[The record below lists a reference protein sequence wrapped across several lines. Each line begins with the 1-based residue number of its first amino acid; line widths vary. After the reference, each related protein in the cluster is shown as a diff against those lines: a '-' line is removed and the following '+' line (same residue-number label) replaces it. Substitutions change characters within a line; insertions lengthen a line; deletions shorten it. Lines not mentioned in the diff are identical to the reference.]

1 MQGRRRAPPPAPHPG
16 YNQSGSMS
24 TLSDEILRR
33 RTFAII
39 SHPDAGKT
47 TLTEKLLLFGG
58 AIQLAGEVKARGD
71 RRRAR
76 SDWMAIERE
85 RGISVSSAV
94 MSFEHEELAFN
105 LLDTPGHQD
114 FSEDTYRT
122 LTAVDSAVM
131 VLDAA
136 RGIEEQTRKL
146 FEVCRLRDVPII
158 TFVNKLDRE
167 ARDPF
172 DLIDEIE
179 QSLALDATP
188 ASWPIGMGRDFLGAY
203 DLFADAL
210 LLFERGVH
218 DRVTE
223 PVRCRGLDDPELARR
238 LPKAALA
245 KLREEVEMAKGLC
258 PTFDPRAFREGHLTP
273 VYFGSALNNFGV
285 RELLRGVAGLAPS
298 PRPQPADPRP
308 ISPDEPEVSAFVFK
322 VQANVDP
329 QHRDRVAFVRIAS
342 GRFRRGMKLKNV
354 RTGRVMSVQ
363 APVFFLARERNLAEE
378 AWPGDIIGIP
388 NHGTL
393 RIGDTLTEGGD
404 IRIAGIPSF
413 APEILRRV
421 KLDDPMKSKHLRH
434 ALGQL
439 AEEGVTRVFK
449 PATGGDW
456 IVGVVGAL
464 QLDVLTA
471 RLDAEYGLATRLDGA
486 PYQAARWLDADDPAE
501 LARFRAKNPSASA
514 DDHDGVP
521 VFLARNA
528 WDLRTTIEEWPALR
542 FKETREQS

>member
-1 MQGRRRAPPPAPHPG
+1 MTSL
-16 YNQSGSMS
+16 N
-24 TLSDEILRR
+24 DEIARR

-94 MSFEHEELAFN
+94 MTFEHQGRVFN

-136 RGIEEQTRKL
+136 KGIEEQTRKL
-146 FEVCRLRDVPII
+146 FEVCRLRNVPIV
-158 TFVNKLDRE
+158 TFINKLDRE
-167 ARDPF
+167 SRDPF
-172 DLIDEIE
+172 DLLDEIE
-179 QSLALDATP
+179 QNLALDVAP
-188 ASWPIGMGRDFLGAY
+188 ASWPIGMGRDFLGTY
-203 DLFADAL
+203 DLFANAL
-210 LLFERGVH
+210 LLFERNAH
-218 DRVTE
+218 DRVVE
-223 PVRCRGLDDPELARR
+223 PVRCSGLDDPELSRR
-238 LPKAALA
+238 LPKAAVA
-245 KLREEVEMAKGLC
+245 KLREEVEMARGLC
-258 PTFDPRAFREGHLTP
+258 APFEREAFRAGHLTP
-273 VYFGSALNNFGV
+273 VFFGSALNNFGV
-285 RELLRGVAGLAPS
+285 RELLDGVADLAPA
-298 PRPQPADPRP
+298 PRPQPALDANGARAIRP
-308 ISPDEPEVSAFVFK
+308 EEPEVAGFVFK

-329 QHRDRVAFVRIAS
+329 QHRDRVAFVRLAS

-388 NHGTL
+388 NHGSL
-393 RIGDTLTEGGD
+393 RIGDTLTEGAE
-404 IRIAGIPSF
+404 IRVAGIPSF

-421 KLDDPMKSKHLRH
+421 RVDDPMKTKHLRH
-434 ALGQL
+434 ALEQL

-449 PATGGDW
+449 PHTGGDW

-464 QLDVLTA
+464 QLDVLSA
-471 RLDAEYGLATRLDGA
+471 RLEAEYGLATRLDGA
-486 PYQAARWLDADDPAE
+486 PYQAARWLEADDPAE
-501 LARFRAKNPSASA
+501 IARFRLRNPSASA
-514 DDHDGVP
+514 EDHDGVP
-521 VFLARNA
+521 VFLARNP
-528 WDLRTTIEEWPALR
+528 WDLRTTIEEWPSLR

>member
-1 MQGRRRAPPPAPHPG
+1 MPSLAA
-16 YNQSGSMS
+16 
-24 TLSDEILRR
+24 EIARR

-58 AIQLAGEVKARGD
+58 AIQLAGEVRARGE
-71 RRRAR
+71 RRRTR

-94 MSFEHEELAFN
+94 MSFEHRGLAFN

-146 FEVCRLRDVPII
+146 FEVCRLRDVPIV
-158 TFVNKLDRE
+158 TFVNKMDRE

-179 QSLALDATP
+179 QTLALDATP
-188 ASWPIGMGRDFLGAY
+188 AAWPIGMGRDFLGAY
-203 DLFADAL
+203 DLLADRL
-210 LLFERGVH
+210 LLFERNAG
-218 DRVTE
+218 DRLVE
-223 PVRCRGLDDPELARR
+223 PIRCSGLDDARLPEL
-238 LPKAALA
+238 LPAAALTR
-245 KLREEVEMAKGLC
+245 LREEVEMARGLC
-258 PTFDPRAFREGHLTP
+258 RPFDLAAFREGHLTP

-285 RELLRGVAGLAPS
+285 RELLAGVAEAAPP
-298 PRPQPADPRP
+298 PRPQPAEPAPVDPAA
-308 ISPDEPEVSAFVFK
+308 SGVCAFVFK
-322 VQANVDP
+322 VQANIDP
-329 QHRDRVAFVRIAS
+329 QHRDRVALVRLCS

-363 APVFFLARERNLAEE
+363 SPVFFLARERNLAEE

-388 NHGTL
+388 NHGSL
-393 RIGDTLTEGGD
+393 RIGDTLTEGDD
-404 IRIAGIPSF
+404 IRVTGVPSF
-413 APEILRRV
+413 APEILRRIRIA
-421 KLDDPMKSKHLRH
+421 DPMRAKHLRH
-434 ALGQL
+434 ALEQL
-439 AEEGVTRVFK
+439 AEEGVTRVFR
-449 PATGGDW
+449 PANGGDW

-464 QLDVLTA
+464 QLDVLQA
-471 RLDAEYGLATRLDGA
+471 RLDAEYGLSTRLEAA
-486 PYQAARWLDADDPAE
+486 PYERARWLAAAPDQLDRLRSRDSAAFAE
-501 LARFRAKNPSASA
+501 
-514 DDHDGVP
+514 DHDGVP

-528 WDLRTTIEEWPALR
+528 WDLRRTMEEFPAIA
-542 FKETREQS
+542 FSETREQI

>member
-1 MQGRRRAPPPAPHPG
+1 
-16 YNQSGSMS
+16 MS
-24 TLSDEILRR
+24 TLTDEIARR

-58 AIQLAGEVKARGD
+58 AIQLAGEVKARGE
-71 RRRAR
+71 RRRLR
-76 SDWMAIERE
+76 SDWMAVERE

-94 MSFEHEELAFN
+94 MSFEHDGLAFN

-136 RGIEEQTRKL
+136 KGIEEQTRKL
-146 FEVCRLRDVPII
+146 FEVCRLRDLPTI

-172 DLIDEIE
+172 DLLDEIE
-179 QSLALDATP
+179 QSLAFAVTP
-188 ASWPIGMGRDFLGAY
+188 ASWPIGMGRDFLGTY

-223 PVRCRGLDDPELARR
+223 PVHCNGLDDPQLARL
-238 LPKAALA
+238 LPKEALP

-258 PTFDPRAFREGHLTP
+258 PPFDAQAYREGHLTP

-285 RELLRGVAGLAPS
+285 RELLSGVGELAPA
-298 PRPQPADPRP
+298 PRPQPAEPRP
-308 ISPDEPEVSAFVFK
+308 IMPQESEVAGFVFK
-322 VQANVDP
+322 VQANIDP
-329 QHRDRVAFVRIAS
+329 QHRDRIAFVRIAS
-342 GRFRRGMKLKNV
+342 GRFQRGMKLKNI

-388 NHGTL
+388 NHGSL
-393 RIGDTLTEGGD
+393 RIGDTLTESEP
-404 IRIAGIPSF
+404 IRITGIPNF
-413 APEILRRV
+413 APEILQRV
-421 KLDDPMKSKHLRH
+421 RVEDPMKTKHLKH
-434 ALGQL
+434 ALEQL

-449 PATGGDW
+449 PLSGGDW

-464 QLDVLTA
+464 QLDVLKA
-471 RLDAEYGLATRLDGA
+471 RLEAEYDLATRFDGA
-486 PYQAARWLDADDPAE
+486 PYETARWLEGERAE
-501 LARFRAKNPSASA
+501 LDRFRLRNGSALA
-514 DDHDGVP
+514 EDHDGVP

-528 WDLRTTIEEWPALR
+528 WELRTTIEEWPKLR
-542 FKETREQS
+542 FRETREQN

>member
-1 MQGRRRAPPPAPHPG
+1 MASLPE
-16 YNQSGSMS
+16 
-24 TLSDEILRR
+24 EIARR

-58 AIQLAGEVKARGD
+58 AVQLAGEVRARGE

-94 MSFEHEELAFN
+94 MTFEHDGIVFN

-131 VLDAA
+131 VIDAA

-158 TFVNKLDRE
+158 TFINKLDRE
-167 ARDPF
+167 SRDPF

-179 QSLALDATP
+179 QTLALDATP
-188 ASWPIGMGRDFLGAY
+188 ASWPIGTGRDFLGTF
-203 DLFADAL
+203 DLFHDAL
-210 LLFERGVH
+210 LLFERGME
-218 DRVTE
+218 DRVVE
-223 PVRCRGLDDPELARR
+223 PIRCSGIDDPALAQR
-238 LPKAALA
+238 LPAPAISA
-245 KLREEVEMAKGLC
+245 LREQVEMARGLC
-258 PTFDPRAFREGHLTP
+258 KPFVFEAFRQGHLTP
-273 VYFGSALNNFGV
+273 VFFGSALNNFGV
-285 RELLRGVAGLAPS
+285 RELLRGVADLAPP
-298 PRPQPADPRP
+298 PRPQPADPHP
-308 ISPDEPEVSAFVFK
+308 VMPDEEEVAGFVFK
-322 VQANVDP
+322 VQANIDP
-329 QHRDRVAFVRIAS
+329 QHRDRIAFVRLCS
-342 GRFRRGMKLKNV
+342 GHFHRGMKLKNS
-354 RTGRVMSVQ
+354 RTARPITVQ
-363 APVFFLARERNLAEE
+363 NPVFFLARDRNLAEE

-393 RIGDTLTEGGD
+393 RVGDTLTEGAD
-404 IRIAGIPSF
+404 IRVTGLPSF

-421 KLDDPMKSKHLRH
+421 KIEDPMKQKHLRH
-434 ALGQL
+434 ALEQL
-439 AEEGVTRVFK
+439 ADEGVTRVFK
-449 PATGGDW
+449 PVSGSDW
-456 IVGVVGAL
+456 IIGVVGAL
-464 QLDVLTA
+464 QLDVLQA
-471 RLDAEYGLATRLDGA
+471 RLAAEYGLATRLDGA
-486 PYQAARWLDADDPAE
+486 PYEAARWLAGDHAE
-501 LARFRAKNPSASA
+501 LDRFRDRNGAALA
-514 DDHDGVP
+514 EDHDGVP

-542 FKETREQS
+542 FTATREQH